1 MAICCTVSRCKKISS
16 FHHELTRF
24 SKALDSARKKLDT
37 KRWEDAHKL
46 DNKCDTSTQNWTKD
60 ATKIWRRWPQV
71 ATKLLHSW
79 KLVTRCRKPAQK
91 WPQEGTKDV
100 QKTDTKCHKIRHKMT
115 SKLGRQKKR
124 GINKTSWRQN
134 QTRKEKKKSK
144 ACKKTRR
151 QYSPASTQD
160 RVKIKIPGR
169 YTPRKKFNDSAN
181 WENNECLGPDCLQ
194 PPRATWKKNK
204 GKKINKL

>member
-115 SKLGRQKKR
+115 SKLGRQKKKR
-124 GINKTSWRQN
+124 NKQN
-134 QTRKEKKKSK
+134 KLKKKSNTKRKEEKQSLQEDTK
-144 ACKKTRR
+144 AILTGFYAR
-151 QYSPASTQD
+151 
-160 RVKIKIPGR
+160 
-169 YTPRKKFNDSAN
+169 
-181 WENNECLGPDCLQ
+181 
-194 PPRATWKKNK
+194 
-204 GKKINKL
+204 